1 MTFTSYTVLRY
12 VALFI
17 SFGCSLVMLS
27 SLVAKQNSLI
37 SIRETS
43 LFSQS
48 LALVL
53 TSASG

>member
-1 MTFTSYTVLRY
+1 MTFTSYVVLRY